1 MTNCHCPK
9 CATVTSPTYTN
20 EFITSCEARLI
31 ISLDNRSK
39 QDEYLAKVKE
49 KRGVIAERELRD
61 AINAELKQRKSV

>member
-1 MTNCHCPK
+1 M
-9 CATVTSPTYTN
+9 
-20 EFITSCEARLI
+20 I
-31 ISLDNRSK
+31 ISLNNRSK